1 MTKGEVTEASER
13 AAGAANSALQDFAQT
28 YPMTLPSAQ
37 SQTAVMSVQNLA
49 DSANRDLFAMQLSEQ
64 AKTPIISKVIS
75 LTGKYKPQGEKQKSA
90 FDEMLEKY
98 EQANQDL
105 AKQAGESFSG
115 GGDGDAL
122 RYIAGMMGVQVQ
134 QTALMNSVLIAMNRV
149 LADEIALL
157 EQLAYLGVEPYAAS
171 VANQVSAYGT
181 AYSRMT
187 NVVQ

>member
-1 MTKGEVTEASER
+1 
-13 AAGAANSALQDFAQT
+13 
-28 YPMTLPSAQ
+28 
-37 SQTAVMSVQNLA
+37 
-49 DSANRDLFAMQLSEQ
+49 
-64 AKTPIISKVIS
+64 
-75 LTGKYKPQGEKQKSA
+75 
-90 FDEMLEKY
+90 
-98 EQANQDL
+98 
-105 AKQAGESFSG
+105 
-115 GGDGDAL
+115 
-122 RYIAGMMGVQVQ
+122 MMGVQVQ